1 MVGIAVGTSI
11 YTRRLLKRYSR
22 RVEEES
28 FEEKSEAAKG
38 LLKLS
43 AKNPDY
49 YGAVEVIRD
58 EAVQALSRH
67 KGFDSYYSSLSSI
80 INRSN
85 DILNKGTVSK
95 EKFIE
100 VQSTFLRLAA
110 QKK

>member
-1 MVGIAVGTSI
+1 MVSIAFAISV
-11 YTRRLLKRYSR
+11 YTRRLLKRYAR

-28 FEEKSEAAKG
+28 FEEKSETARG

-58 EAVQALSRH
+58 EAIQSLSRH
-67 KGFDSYYSSLSSI
+67 KGFDSYYSSLSSF

-95 EKFIE
+95 EKFIG
-100 VQSTFLRLAA
+100 VQDAFLRLAA